1 MADIISFGEP
11 MVEFNAES
19 VGGPRSGS
27 LFSTGFGGDS
37 SNFAVAVSRLG
48 GRSGYLT
55 RVGADSFGGLLQQL
69 WHEEGVDAS
78 HVIIDDECPT
88 GLYFIM
94 RYGAASEFVYRRAGS
109 AASMLAPADLPQG
122 WVEEAKV
129 LHVTGIT
136 QAISASASDTV
147 FAAIDTARA
156 AGVSVSYDPNIRPAI
171 WPLHTARAVA
181 RYTISLVD
189 IVLPNLEEG
198 RLLTGY
204 EDPKAITQALL
215 DLGAPLVV
223 LKMGGSG
230 SIVATQDEYTAIPPV
245 ATRAKDPTGAG
256 DTFDAAFAVAI
267 VEGRSNAEAALFAS
281 AAAGQVVQAL
291 GAVTP
296 IPTRQKADEV
306 LAQLQAAM
314 PSS

>member
-1 MADIISFGEP
+1 MPDIISLGEP

-27 LFSTGFGGDS
+27 LFSIGFGGDS

-78 HVIIDDECPT
+78 HVIVDDERPT

-94 RYGAASEFVYRRAGS
+94 RYGAASEFLYRRSGS
-109 AASMLAPADLPQG
+109 AASTMSPSDIPDG
-122 WVEEAKV
+122 WIEGARV

-136 QAISASASDTV
+136 QAISATASDTV
-147 FAAIDTARA
+147 FAAIDRARA
-156 AGVSVSYDPNIRPAI
+156 SGVTVSYDPNIRPAI

-181 RYTISLVD
+181 RYTIGMVD
-189 IVLPNLEEG
+189 VALPNLEEG
-198 RLLTGY
+198 RMLTGF
-204 EDPKAITQALL
+204 EDPNAITEALL
-215 DLGAPLVV
+215 DLGVPLVV

-230 SIVATQDEYTAIPPV
+230 SIVATQDDYIAVPPV
-245 ATRAKDPTGAG
+245 PTRAKDPTGAG
-256 DTFDAAFAVAI
+256 DTFDAAFAVAT
-267 VEGRSNAEAALFAS
+267 VEGRSPEDAAMFAS

-296 IPTRQKADEV
+296 IPTRRKADEV
-306 LAQLQAAM
+306 LKQLMTESQ
-314 PSS
+314 S